1 MSSPL
6 TVELTRMRAVAV
18 LGCVVVAGVLLFA
31 AGTAT
36 GLLISDRRSTPP
48 DTQMA
53 KWTVE
58 PLPSPHP
65 TASNQPGASSQTGEA
80 ATPANITTLATVSPE
95 PPAAIAANPSLGSQ
109 PASVAPATQNVPA
122 TADKTSSP
130 ASTTSSLAQGATPAA
145 STDSED
151 AVPLA
156 IRVCSFEAKTSAENM
171 VASLASQGYR
181 ASVVH
186 SSGAQGR
193 SWYVVEMGPYKAW
206 NTASTVAAHVAIA
219 ENVRPLIGPAR

>member
-1 MSSPL
+1 MSSSL
-6 TVELTRMRAVAV
+6 TVELSRMRAVAV

-36 GLLISDRRSTPP
+36 GLLISNGQSAPSG
-48 DTQMA
+48 TQMA

-65 TASNQPGASSQTGEA
+65 AASNQPGASSQGIEA
-80 ATPANITTLATVSPE
+80 ATPASVTTLATVPPE
-95 PPAAIAANPSLGSQ
+95 PPAIAANPSVGSQ
-109 PASVAPATQNVPA
+109 SATPALQSAPAA
-122 TADKTSSP
+122 ADKTRSP
-130 ASTTSSLAQGATPAA
+130 AAIGSFLAQGASTTA
-145 STDSED
+145 SADSVD
-151 AVPLA
+151 IVPLA

-171 VASLASQGYR
+171 VASLASRGYR

-193 SWYVVEMGPYKAW
+193 SWYVVEMGPYSAW

>member
-1 MSSPL
+1 MSSSL

-36 GLLISDRRSTPP
+36 GLLISNGRDASPA
-48 DTQMA
+48 TQTA

-58 PLPSPHP
+58 PLPPSHP
-65 TASNQPGASSQTGEA
+65 SGSNQPGATSQGREA
-80 ATPANITTLATVSPE
+80 AAPAAVTTLATIPPE
-95 PPAAIAANPSLGSQ
+95 PPPAIAANPSTGSQ
-109 PASVAPATQNVPA
+109 PAPATPATQTAPA
-122 TADKTSSP
+122 STDKIVNPASP
-130 ASTTSSLAQGATPAA
+130 ASLLGQSVATTAPGSGADT
-145 STDSED
+145 
-151 AVPLA
+151 VPLA
-156 IRVCSFEAKTSAENM
+156 IRVCSFEAKTSADNM

-193 SWYVVEMGPYKAW
+193 SWYVVEMGPYAAW